1 MSGGPSGMLRLF
13 TAVELPAAVKTMLLS
28 LQTDIPTL
36 KWAREDTLHLT
47 LRFIGETEQS
57 KLPAIK
63 AALASVQGAGFS
75 LRLNGLGLF
84 ERPAQ
89 TILWAGLE
97 SCPELAALK
106 HGIDAA
112 LTSGAGLAPARG
124 RFSPHITLGRLKG
137 PAPAEL
143 RRFAHTH
150 ATADMAQFTITSF
163 TLFSSVL
170 RPNGAVHFPEEV
182 YPLREEITRQGKSAR
197 QV

>member
-1 MSGGPSGMLRLF
+1 MRGDPLGMLRLF
-13 TAVELPAAVKTMLLS
+13 TAVELPAAVKTVLLS
-28 LQTDIPTL
+28 LQTDIPAL
-36 KWAREDTLHLT
+36 KWTREDTLHLT
-47 LRFIGETEQS
+47 LRFIGETAQS

-63 AALASVQGAGFS
+63 AALASVQGASFF

-97 SCPELAALK
+97 SCPELTALK

-112 LTSGAGLAPARG
+112 LTVGAGLAPAQG

-143 RRFAHTH
+143 RRFAHAH
-150 ATADMAQFTITSF
+150 ATASMAEFTVTSF
-163 TLFSSVL
+163 TLFRSVL
-170 RPNGAVHFPEEV
+170 RPDGAVHFQEEV
-182 YPLREEITRQGKSAR
+182 YPLREETGRQGK
-197 QV
+197 